1 MSVLLELRR
10 YVINPKWDPSGIR
23 NALYS
28 RERWRWLRLQL
39 FLIKAQTITYPFL
52 IAEPHS
58 AYLFFLSSISYHY
71 QPNNAS
77 LLYPSCSSASSSV
90 ASLFSCCNDK
100 ALSLKISGATPFACI
115 NSNKTY
121 VTSNE
126 SIIFS
131 MIGKYVEYLVFS
143 EEYKIV

>member
-1 MSVLLELRR
+1 MGPV
-10 YVINPKWDPSGIR
+10 WDKKRFIFKGKMAVAS
-23 NALYS
+23 AAAVFDKS
-28 RERWRWLRLQL
+28 S
-39 FLIKAQTITYPFL
+39 KTITYPLL

-115 NSNKTY
+115 NCNKTY

-131 MIGKYVEYLVFS
+131 IIGKYVEYLVFS